1 MNSKSKNKEEDW
13 KELTQEGI
21 TQFKTI
27 LNAIDRFNKSLTLRS
42 EKTKGSPRDFKR
54 DLLKAKDCRIYVK
67 ATEDKHVFQIYAEII
82 EGEKVRCHE
91 FVFID
96 GITEAREVFESQG
109 RLGHPVFSILSL
121 SDICRDHNA
130 Q

>member
-1 MNSKSKNKEEDW
+1 MGKSKNKDEGW
-13 KELTQEGI
+13 KEVSKEGV

-67 ATEDKHVFQIYAEII
+67 ATEDKHVFQIYAEIV
-82 EGEKVRCHE
+82 EGDKVRRNN
-91 FVFID
+91 FIFID
-96 GITEAREVFESQG
+96 GIEEAKEIFEKQG
-109 RLGHPVFSILSL
+109 LLGHPVFDILNL
-121 SDICRDHNA
+121 SDIVRNENIE
-130 Q
+130 

>member
-42 EKTKGSPRDFKR
+42 EKTKGSPRDFKL

-67 ATEDKHVFQIYAEII
+67 ATEGNHVFLIYAEII
-82 EGEKVRCHE
+82 EREKVRRNE
-91 FVFID
+91 FIFID
-96 GITEAREVFESQG
+96 GIGEAKEIFEKQG
-109 RLGHPVFSILSL
+109 LLGHPVFDILNL
-121 SDICRDHNA
+121 SDIVRNENIE
-130 Q
+130 